1 MTGEITQL
9 DSKLQTA
16 TINAKAIEGWMEAMT
31 MEYPIASKQDFA
43 KLHVGDRITATV
55 NVRGADY
62 DLSNIQKQNS
72 SK

>member
-1 MTGEITQL
+1 M
-9 DSKLQTA
+9 D
-16 TINAKAIEGWMEAMT
+16 AMT

-43 KLHVGDRITATV
+43 TLHVGDRITATV